1 MRSTKSFAAVGAGV
15 FLLSAA
21 NLMLELVLTRIFSVV
36 MWYHFAFMSISLALL
51 GASIAGILIYLMPRR
66 FRLEQMGKQLTL
78 FATLF
83 AVSAV
88 LALVV
93 QLRVHVTPEL
103 SIRKIL
109 PLGLIYIP
117 ALLPF
122 FFGGMAISLALTHLT
137 RAVSKLYFL
146 DLVGA
151 GLGCLIVIPVL
162 DQVSGPTAILVV
174 AALAALSALAFSL
187 QESRVYRGVAT
198 GMFVLALVGVGINA
212 RSDMLRVE
220 FAKGQAEDVKLFEK
234 WNHFSRIAV
243 FGDREAPFLWM
254 NIDALAGTPIPRFHG
269 TPDRVEYN
277 RQDAMAVGYEIAYL
291 AYHLRDGGRA
301 LIIGPGGGLDVV
313 AALAFGQQEVTAVE
327 INPVIIDAVN
337 NHFADY
343 TSSLYAL
350 PRVRTVIDEGR
361 SYVAGS
367 GERYDVIQASMTDTW
382 AATGAGAFSL
392 SENYLYTE
400 EAFAD
405 YYRHL
410 TDEGILTIT
419 RWYFE
424 SLPAEMFR
432 LVGLAQSALG
442 QVGVSDT
449 GQHIV
454 VAAHNRP
461 EGFGVLMLKKTPFT
475 ASEIAALESLAPG
488 LDMNI
493 LYAPGLQAD
502 SKFYDLITAD
512 DPAAFYASYPLNI
525 TPPTDNNPF
534 FFHLLR
540 PSDFLSADSE
550 LLNQGAMNMNLTA
563 VSVLIN
569 LLILISIL
577 AALFIF
583 GPLLVARRRDLGG
596 RGSRAMLLVYF
607 AGLGLGFMTIEIS
620 LMQRFILFLG
630 HPIYSLT
637 VILFSLLFFAGLG
650 SLTTNTIK
658 GSSGRRVAWIVLALT
673 VLLSLYVFALPGILH
688 SALDWAKTWK
698 VILSIALLAPL
709 GYLMGMPFPLGM
721 KLADATAPRMV
732 PWLWGINGTLS
743 VLASVLSVFLAL
755 NLGFT
760 FVTLVGQAAYAVA
773 FAAVLLGSRRQVAG
787 KRLEERGKPVI

>member
-1 MRSTKSFAAVGAGV
+1 MRATRSFWTVGIGV

-51 GASIAGILIYLMPRR
+51 GASIAGILIYLKPHR
-66 FRLEQMGKQLTL
+66 FPLERMGRQLAL
-78 FATLF
+78 FAILF
-83 AVSAV
+83 ALSAV

-93 QLRVHVTPEL
+93 QLQVHVTPEL

-109 PLGLIYIP
+109 PLSLIYVP
-117 ALLPF
+117 TLLPF
-122 FFGGMAISLALTHLT
+122 FFGGLAISLALTHLT
-137 RAVSKLYFL
+137 RTVSKLYFL

-151 GLGCLIVIPVL
+151 GVGCLIVIPVL
-162 DQVSGPTAILVV
+162 DSVSGPTAVLVV
-174 AALAALSALAFSL
+174 AALATLSALVFSL
-187 QESRVYRGVAT
+187 REPRVYRGVAI
-198 GMFVLALVGVGINA
+198 GVFALTLLGIGVNIK
-212 RSDMLRVE
+212 SDLLRVE
-220 FAKGQAEDVKLFEK
+220 FAKGQTEETKLFER
-234 WNHFSRIAV
+234 WNHFSRVAV
-243 FGDREAPFLWM
+243 FGDLEEPFLWM
-254 NIDALAGTPIPRFHG
+254 NIDALAGTPIPRFYG
-269 TPDRVEYN
+269 TPDQIEYR

-313 AALAFGQQEVTAVE
+313 AALAFGQQKVTAVE

-337 NHFADY
+337 DRFAEY
-343 TSSLYAL
+343 TSSLYTL
-350 PRVRTVIDEGR
+350 PRVDAVIDEGR
-361 SYVAGS
+361 SYIAGS

-400 EAFAD
+400 EAFVD

-410 TDEGILTIT
+410 TDEGILTVT

-432 LVGLAQSALG
+432 LVGLAQSALQ
-442 QVGVSDT
+442 QVGVSDVK
-449 GQHIV
+449 QHIV
-454 VAAHNRP
+454 VVAHSRP
-461 EGFGVLMLKKTPFT
+461 EGFGVLMLKRTPFT
-475 ASEIAALESLAPG
+475 AAEIAALEALSPDLG
-488 LDMNI
+488 MNI
-493 LYAPGLQAD
+493 LYAPGLEA
-502 SKFYDLITAD
+502 SSEFYDLITAD
-512 DPAAFYASYPLNI
+512 DPQAYYAAYPLNI
-525 TPPTDNNPF
+525 EPPSDDNPF

-540 PSDFLSADSE
+540 PRDFLNADSE

-583 GPLLVARRRDLGG
+583 GPLLVTRRRDLVGK
-596 RGSRAMLLVYF
+596 GSRATLLVYF
-607 AGLGLGFMTIEIS
+607 ACLGLGFMTIEIS

-650 SLTTNTIK
+650 SLTTNAIRV
-658 GSSGRRVAWIVLALT
+658 SSGRRVAWIVLALT
-673 VLLSLYVFALPGILH
+673 VLLTFYVFALPGILH
-688 SALDWAKTWK
+688 SALDWPKATK
-698 VILSIALLAPL
+698 VVVSISLLAPL

-721 KLADATAPRMV
+721 KLADATASRMV

-760 FVTLVGQAAYAVA
+760 FVALVGQVAYAVA
-773 FAAVLLGSRRQVAG
+773 LVAILVGSRRNEADGRAMADGESIV
-787 KRLEERGKPVI
+787 